1 MTFGSPFFFLIHL
14 QLTSVSIISPP
25 HPSHQPKLNLFDG
38 HSDLISALKRY
49 KTGFRGFRQA
59 EIILACS
66 QSLEIV
72 GHVQEEY
79 VFPSFS
85 CQHD

>member
-1 MTFGSPFFFLIHL
+1 MTFGTQFFFLIHL
-14 QLTSVSIISPP
+14 QLTSFSIISPP
-25 HPSHQPKLNLFDG
+25 HPSHQTKLNLFDG

-49 KTGFRGFRQA
+49 KTVFRGFRQA
-59 EIILACS
+59 LIILACS